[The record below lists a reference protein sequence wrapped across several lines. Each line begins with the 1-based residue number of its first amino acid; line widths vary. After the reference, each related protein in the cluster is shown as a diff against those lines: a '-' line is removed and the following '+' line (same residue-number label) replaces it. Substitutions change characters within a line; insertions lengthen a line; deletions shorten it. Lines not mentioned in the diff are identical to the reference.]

1 MEPLIHRR
9 TSSCQDSVGN
19 ALCGVP
25 LPTNHSSTARPR
37 NATEGVPYRS
47 CINATSPT
55 LGRRGALK
63 LAALGGVSWL
73 TPAAELLARKADEK
87 PGGEPAQSIILLWL
101 AGGPSQLE
109 TFDPH
114 PDRAIAGGTQA
125 IATSVPGIRLAKGYE
140 RLAERMEHVALVRS
154 VVSKE
159 GDHERGTYT
168 VKTGYRP
175 STTVVHPSIGAI
187 CCHQL
192 PVGATEIPRHVS
204 ILETQWPS
212 VGGLLGKQYDAFK
225 CNDPADKVPDITA
238 QVADERIRRRLA
250 DLEVVEAAFA
260 RGRPKTAAGTM
271 HRETVANARSM
282 MTSKQIE
289 AFDVKRE
296 PKTLLES
303 YGDTP
308 FGRGCLAARRLIE
321 VGVRCVEVN
330 LGGWDSH
337 VNNHEI
343 HAKQAP
349 TLDAALAALIDDLRQ
364 RGLLEKTVI
373 LCGGEFGR
381 TPKINPLDGRD
392 HWPHG
397 FTMLLAGGG
406 LRRGIALGE
415 TDPEGG
421 RELKDPYDVPDIH
434 ATVLTALGID
444 PAHEELAPIGRPIK
458 LSEGKPIRALLG

>member
-1 MEPLIHRR
+1 M
-9 TSSCQDSVGN
+9 
-19 ALCGVP
+19 
-25 LPTNHSSTARPR
+25 
-37 NATEGVPYRS
+37 
-47 CINATSPT
+47 
-55 LGRRGALK
+55 
-63 LAALGGVSWL
+63 
-73 TPAAELLARKADEK
+73 LARQSRRKHS
-87 PGGEPAQSIILLWL
+87 GEPAKSIILLWL

-114 PDRAIAGGTQA
+114 PGKPIAVGTQA
-125 IATSVPGIRLAKGYE
+125 IATSVPGIQLAKGYE
-140 RLAERMEHVALVRS
+140 RLADRIQHVALVRS
-154 VVSKE
+154 LVSKE
-159 GDHERGTYT
+159 GDHERGTYM

-175 STTVVHPSIGAI
+175 NSTVVHPSIGAI

-192 PVGATEIPRHVS
+192 PVGGTEIPRHVS
-204 ILETQWPS
+204 VLETRWPS

-225 CNDPADKVPDITA
+225 CNDPAEKVPDITA

-250 DLEVVEAAFA
+250 DLGVVEAAFA
-260 RGRPKTAAGTM
+260 RGRAKTAAATM
-271 HRETVANARSM
+271 HREAVANARSM
-282 MTSKQIE
+282 MTSRQID

-296 PKTLLES
+296 PKAVLTG

-337 VNNHEI
+337 ANNHEI
-343 HAKQAP
+343 HTKLAL
-349 TLDAALAALIDDLRQ
+349 TLDAALSALIDDLRQ
-364 RGLLEKTVI
+364 RDLLDKTII

-381 TPKINPLDGRD
+381 TPKINPLEGRD

-406 LRRGIALGE
+406 LRGGVALGE

-421 RELKDPYDVPDIH
+421 RTVKEPYGVPDLH

>member
-1 MEPLIHRR
+1 MEPLKPAPR
-9 TSSCQDSVGN
+9 TLFD
-19 ALCGVP
+19 
-25 LPTNHSSTARPR
+25 
-37 NATEGVPYRS
+37 
-47 CINATSPT
+47 
-55 LGRRGALK
+55 RRGVLK
-63 LAALGGVSWL
+63 LAACGGLSWL
-73 TPAAELLARKADEK
+73 TPAAELLAEQAATKRA
-87 PGGEPAQSIILLWL
+87 GEAAQSIILLWM

-114 PDRAIAGGTQA
+114 PGQAIAAGTQA
-125 IATSVPGIRLAKGYE
+125 IATSVKGIQLAKGYE
-140 RLAERMEHVALVRS
+140 RLADRMEHIALVRS

-175 STTVVHPSIGAI
+175 NPTVVHPSIGAI
-187 CCHQL
+187 SCHQL
-192 PVGATEIPRHVS
+192 PVGKTEIPRHIS

-212 VGGLLGKQYDAFK
+212 MGGLLGKQFDAFK
-225 CNDPADKVPDITA
+225 CYDPAQKVPDITG
-238 QVADERIRRRLA
+238 QVSDERLARRLT
-250 DLEVVEAAFA
+250 DLNVVENAFA
-260 RGRPKTAAGTM
+260 RGRRKTAAGTM
-271 HRETVANARSM
+271 HREMITNARSM

-296 PKTLLES
+296 SKALLDS

-330 LGGWDSH
+330 LGGWDTH
-337 VNNHEI
+337 TNNHES
-343 HAKQAP
+343 HEKLSP
-349 TLDAALAALIDDLRQ
+349 TLDRALSALIDDLRQ
-364 RGLLEKTVI
+364 HDLFDKTVI
-373 LCGGEFGR
+373 MCGGEFGR
-381 TPKINPLDGRD
+381 TPKVNALNGRD

-406 LRRGIALGE
+406 LRGGIALGA

-421 RELKDPYDVPDIH
+421 REVKDPYDVPDIH

-458 LSEGKPIRALLG
+458 LSEGKPIAALVS

>member
-1 MEPLIHRR
+1 MEPLTDKGKRQKAEGR
-9 TSSCQDSVGN
+9 NEC
-19 ALCGVP
+19 
-25 LPTNHSSTARPR
+25 PR
-37 NATEGVPYRS
+37 V
-47 CINATSPT
+47 
-55 LGRRGALK
+55 LVDRRGALK

-73 TPAAELLARKADEK
+73 TPAAELLARRSADQ
-87 PGGEPAQSIILLWL
+87 PGGEPAQSIIFLWL

-114 PDRAIAGGTQA
+114 PGKTIAGGTQA
-125 IATSVPGIRLAKGYE
+125 IATSVAGIQLAKGYE
-140 RLAERMEHVALVRS
+140 RLAERMQHVALVRS

-159 GDHERGTYT
+159 GDHERGTYA

-175 STTVVHPSIGAI
+175 NATVVHPSLGAI

-192 PVGATEIPRHVS
+192 PVAGTEIPRHVS

-225 CNDPADKVPDITA
+225 CPDPAEKVPDITS

-250 DLEVVEAAFA
+250 DLNVVEAAFA
-260 RGRPKTAAGTM
+260 RGRETAAAATM

-289 AFDVKRE
+289 AFDVQRE
-296 PKTLLES
+296 PKAALAS

-337 VNNHEI
+337 VNNHEL
-343 HAKQAP
+343 HAKLAP
-349 TLDAALAALIDDLRQ
+349 TLDAALSALIDDLRQ
-364 RGLLEKTVI
+364 RELFNKTVI

-406 LRRGIALGE
+406 LRGGIALGA

-421 RELKDPYDVPDIH
+421 RQVHDPYDVPDVH
-434 ATVLTALGID
+434 ATVLSAFGID
-444 PAHEELAPIGRPIK
+444 PAHDELAPIGRPIK
-458 LSEGKPIRALLG
+458 LSEGKPIAALLG

>member
-1 MEPLIHRR
+1 MSNSVPIH
-9 TSSCQDSVGN
+9 
-19 ALCGVP
+19 LVP
-25 LPTNHSSTARPR
+25 SLFD
-37 NATEGVPYRS
+37 
-47 CINATSPT
+47 
-55 LGRRGALK
+55 RRGALK

-73 TPAAELLARKADEK
+73 TPAAELLARQSEK
-87 PGGEPAQSIILLWL
+87 TSSGGPAQSIILLWM

-114 PDRAIAGGTQA
+114 PGKVIAGGTQA
-125 IATSVPGIRLAKGYE
+125 IATSVPGIQVANGYE
-140 RLAERMEHVALVRS
+140 RLADRMEHVALVRS

-192 PVGATEIPRHVS
+192 PVGTTEIPRHVS

-225 CNDPADKVPDITA
+225 CHDPAQKVPDITA

-260 RGRPKTAAGTM
+260 RGRSKTAAGTM
-271 HRETVANARSM
+271 HREAIASARSM
-282 MTSKQIE
+282 MTSQQIE

-296 PKTLLES
+296 PKELLAS

-330 LGGWDSH
+330 LNGWDTH
-337 VNNHEI
+337 TNNHEG
-343 HAKQAP
+343 HSKLAP
-349 TLDAALAALIDDLRQ
+349 TLDAALSALIDDLRQ
-364 RGLLEKTVI
+364 RDLFDKTII

-381 TPKINPLDGRD
+381 TPTINPFDGRD

-397 FTMLLAGGG
+397 FTMLLAGGR
-406 LRRGIALGE
+406 LRGGVALGE

-421 RELKDPYDVPDIH
+421 RTIKDPYDVPDIH

-458 LSEGKPIRALLG
+458 LSEGKPIAALMG